1 MTGKENVINAM
12 RSGAKLFLGGYAQYN
27 RLKFPDGSIEVVH
40 GRTVQ
45 AVLDTGLVG
54 TTDQFDP
61 WSPMAQEHVLKDS
74 KERVAWSR

>member
-1 MTGKENVINAM
+1 MTGKEKVIDAM
-12 RSGAKLFLGGYAQYN
+12 RSGAKLFIGGYARYN
-27 RLKFPDGSIEVVH
+27 RLKFPDGSTERVH

-74 KERVAWSR
+74 KERAVCN